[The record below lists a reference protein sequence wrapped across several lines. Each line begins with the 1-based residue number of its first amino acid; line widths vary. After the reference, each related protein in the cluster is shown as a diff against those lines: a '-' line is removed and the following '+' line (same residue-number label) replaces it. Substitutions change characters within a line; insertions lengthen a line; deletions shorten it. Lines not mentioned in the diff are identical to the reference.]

1 MPKAQRIWTIC
12 LSHQFENQAPLFS
25 SYGFYPLINHI
36 DASLVQVIG
45 RMADLFPFILW
56 DNNNFHFSSNSKAVS
71 PIPPIGGRSFSGIN
85 EEIMWATIIMGI
97 IIAILILIALCYL
110 AREKYQKRR
119 EYYVS
124 A

>member
-1 MPKAQRIWTIC
+1 MKI
-12 LSHQFENQAPLFS
+12 
-25 SYGFYPLINHI
+25 
-36 DASLVQVIG
+36 SL
-45 RMADLFPFILW
+45 L
-56 DNNNFHFSSNSKAVS
+56 
-71 PIPPIGGRSFSGIN
+71 PIAGGRSFSGVN